1 MKQLTLAKANQE
13 GVGLLEALVAVAL
26 SAIVILGA
34 IYSTSRILVSQQ
46 ENNLHYI
53 VVNELRNKLQT
64 ATAAQK
70 DEWCKTNPTVKPSI
84 TLPGSTGATQIT
96 VVCGNVTL
104 TVTGNTANPS
114 VTSTFTE
121 KQPIKFEVQVPQLG
135 GKVTVGEAL

>member
-1 MKQLTLAKANQE
+1 MKHSVSIKKNQA

-34 IYSTSRILVSQQ
+34 VYSTSRILVSQQ
-46 ENNLHYI
+46 QNNLHYI
-53 VVNELRNKLQT
+53 VVNEFRNKLQT
-64 ATAAQK
+64 ATAVQK
-70 DEWCKTNPTVKPSI
+70 AEWCKPNPTVKPSI
-84 TLPGSTGATQIT
+84 TLPGSTGATEIT
-96 VVCGNVTL
+96 VVCGDVTL

-121 KQPIKFEVQVPQLG
+121 KQPIKFEVEVTQLG

>member
-34 IYSTSRILVSQQ
+34 VYSTSKILVSQQ

-64 ATAAQK
+64 ATKAEKA
-70 DEWCKTNPTVKPSI
+70 EWCKTNPTVKPFI
-84 TLPGSTGATQIT
+84 TLPGASAATEIT
-96 VVCGNVTL
+96 VVCGDVTL

-121 KQPIKFEVQVPQLG
+121 QQPIKFEVQVPKLG